1 MQLKKFGLGSSLL
14 LATLIVASCSSRSQV
29 EKIVTKTEYQEK
41 QIQKASPPKPISLN
55 DVTVYVVSEK
65 NLDSFLERFRNTEG
79 QLAII
84 AMTVRGYE
92 NLALNVSELE
102 RYIRQQKEVI
112 VYYEEA
118 IKSDL
123 PEETPKK

>member
-123 PEETPKK
+123 PEEKPKK

>member
-1 MQLKKFGLGSSLL
+1 M
-14 LATLIVASCSSRSQV
+14 
-29 EKIVTKTEYQEK
+29 
-41 QIQKASPPKPISLN
+41 KPINLN
-55 DVTVYVVSEK
+55 DVQIYVVSEK
-65 NLDSFLERFRNTEG
+65 NLDDFLARMKEEDG

-112 VYYEEA
+112 LYYEEA
-118 IKSDL
+118 IKPTENNKDGGS
-123 PEETPKK
+123 KHSK

>member
-1 MQLKKFGLGSSLL
+1 MQLKKSGLVLSLL
-14 LATLIVASCSSRSQV
+14 LVTLTVAACSSRKPV

-41 QIQKASPPKPISLN
+41 MIEQAAPIKPISLN
-55 DVTVYVVSEK
+55 DVQVYVVSEK
-65 NLDSFLERFRNTEG
+65 NLDQFLAKMVEQDG

-84 AMTVRGYE
+84 ALTVRGYE
-92 NLALNVSELE
+92 NLSLNVSELE

-118 IKSDL
+118 IKPNDTA
-123 PEETPKK
+123 PTK